1 MAAGENVGFGS
12 SLVFTVACHVTLKI
26 VVSLLSVKRG
36 ALTAFGQCIESL
48 DMAISCFLESLAAPF
63 SWVVLVTEIHRS
75 ETWG

>member
-48 DMAISCFLESLAAPF
+48 DMAVSCFWKALQPPLA
-63 SWVVLVTEIHRS
+63 
-75 ETWG
+75 G

>member
-12 SLVFTVACHVTLKI
+12 SLVFTATYHVTLKI

-48 DMAISCFLESLAAPF
+48 DMAVSCFWKALQPPLA
-63 SWVVLVTEIHRS
+63 
-75 ETWG
+75 G

>member
-1 MAAGENVGFGS
+1 MAASENVGFGS
-12 SLVFTVACHVTLKI
+12 NLVFSAAYRVTLEI

-48 DMAISCFLESLAAPF
+48 DMAVSCFLESLAAPF
-63 SWVVLVTEIHRS
+63 SWVVLVTKIHQS